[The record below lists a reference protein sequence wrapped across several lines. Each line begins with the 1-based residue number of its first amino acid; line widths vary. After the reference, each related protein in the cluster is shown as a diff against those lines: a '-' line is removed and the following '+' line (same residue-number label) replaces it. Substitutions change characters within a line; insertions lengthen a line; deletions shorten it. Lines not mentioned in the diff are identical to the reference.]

1 LIDSGI
7 STVSSIDSA
16 AVQLGNG
23 RVKDIKMWDDN
34 LLLVLWE
41 SKGKLSSSLSM
52 NNFESLTALQGK
64 QPF

>member
-1 LIDSGI
+1 LIESGI

-23 RVKDIKMWDDN
+23 RVKDMKMWDDN

-41 SKGKLSSSLSM
+41 TKGKLSSSLSM
-52 NNFESLTALQGK
+52 KNFESLTALQGK
-64 QPF
+64 QTF

>member
-23 RVKDIKMWDDN
+23 RVKDMKMWDDN
-34 LLLVLWE
+34 LLLVLWG
-41 SKGKLSSSLSM
+41 SKGKLSPSLSIK
-52 NNFESLTALQGK
+52 NFEFLTALQGK